1 MTQTDEERAVLSE
14 EWEDLEEAGE
24 VPPEG
29 AGETAKRAERDKKRE
44 ESGGRRR
51 MPSEDDRVGRKISP
65 TLSGR
70 LVARL
75 RAICKAAGHIDKDGK
90 GQIASSVIEDLLWI
104 AVEAYDRGELEAVEE
119 VVEVRRTRL
128 RRESQ

>member
-1 MTQTDEERAVLSE
+1 MTQTDEERHLGP
-14 EWEDLEEAGE
+14 EWEKLVDEGK
-24 VPPEG
+24 VPDKG
-29 AGETAKRAERDKKRE
+29 AGATAERAERDKKRE

-51 MPSEDDRVGRKISP
+51 MPTEDRRMGRKISP
-65 TLSGR
+65 TLSRGLVRR
-70 LVARL
+70 LQ
-75 RAICKAAGHIDKDGK
+75 AICKAEGYVDKDGK